1 MHASQILRDKGND
14 VFTVD
19 PNMSLIEAA
28 QLLTEK
34 RVGAAV
40 VISADHKPI
49 GVFSERDLAR
59 IIATKGESALKCTVE
74 EVMSTKLITASQS
87 ESIDR
92 LMEIMTDR
100 RVRHVIIMTN
110 GAMAGMVSIGDVVK
124 RKIAAAEAE
133 AESLKA
139 YIEMA

>member
-1 MHASQILRDKGND
+1 MHASQILRDKGRE
-14 VFTVD
+14 VFTVGPD
-19 PNMSLIEAA
+19 NSLIEAA
-28 QLLTEK
+28 RFLTEK

-40 VISADHKPI
+40 VVDEAGRPV

-59 IIATKGESALKCTVE
+59 SIASKGDSALQSAVRD
-74 EVMSTKLITASQS
+74 VMSTKLITANLST
-87 ESIDR
+87 SIDQ
-92 LMEIMTDR
+92 LMEIMTER
-100 RVRHVIIMTN
+100 RIRHVIITDD
-110 GAMAGMVSIGDVVK
+110 GEMAGMVSIGDVVK